1 MPEFPFCSHSLSF
14 SLLESLKETGFIR
27 TFFLSLLVFSNAKTI
42 VNLIQERIEEADAEE
57 AARNCT
63 TCSPC
68 LEHFQAFST
77 RISLPISMI
86 FSPFT
91 RSLSLSLS
99 PSAWLSFSAFLL
111 LLEFPRHFCELCGLI
126 YQKSIRAQPST
137 TPRSTHML
145 T

>member
-27 TFFLSLLVFSNAKTI
+27 TFFSLSLFVFSNAKTI
-42 VNLIQERIEEADAEE
+42 VNLIQERKEEADAEE

-91 RSLSLSLS
+91 RSLS
-99 PSAWLSFSAFLL
+99 WLSFSAFLL

-126 YQKSIRAQPST
+126 YQKSIRVHPST